1 MQPGTPG
8 TETPTT
14 TPSPTP
20 GTGAPTATPGA
31 VADAVTGIVPEWLLV
46 PGWQYVAAA
55 IILVVGYF
63 VSRYVTRLVG
73 RPVARRFRRQSVAQM
88 ALRSIRLS
96 ILFVSSVAAANVLG
110 LEFGN
115 IVLSVTVFSA
125 VLGIVLAPI
134 VGSVISGLFVLADQ
148 PYEIGDMVELEDGR
162 RGFVEEITIRYTKLF
177 TLDNTFLVIPNSGI
191 RDRLV
196 TNYSAEDERIRLSL
210 DVLITYESDL
220 DRARRVMQRAAAN
233 CDDVIEG
240 GPDIRI
246 GSARYPARPT
256 TLIESFGDH
265 GVVLRLRYW
274 ARKPYKI
281 PSVRSQVQQR
291 IWDSVNEDGVDV
303 EFAYPH
309 QHLVFD
315 DTSGTLRA
323 ELGNAPEAPRSD
335 AGGGLGTSSR
345 RRDGE

>member
-1 MQPGTPG
+1 MQSGTTGAEP
-8 TETPTT
+8 PTT
-14 TPSPTP
+14 TPSP
-20 GTGAPTATPGA
+20 TPGA
-31 VADAVTGIVPEWLLV
+31 VADAVTGVLPEWLLV

-55 IILVVGYF
+55 VILVVGYF
-63 VSRYVTRLVG
+63 ASRYVTRLVG

-96 ILFVSSVAAANVLG
+96 ILFASGVAAANIVG

-134 VGSVISGLFVLADQ
+134 VGSVISGLFILADQ

-210 DVLITYESDL
+210 DVLVTYESDL
-220 DRARRVMQRAAAN
+220 SRARTILQRAAAN
-233 CDDVIEG
+233 CPDVIEG

-256 TLIESFGDH
+256 TLIASFGDH

-274 ARKPYKI
+274 AHKPYKI
-281 PSVRSQVQQR
+281 PSIRSQVQER
-291 IWDSVNEDGVDV
+291 IWDGVEGEDV

-315 DTSGTLRA
+315 ETSGTLRA
-323 ELGNAPEAPRSD
+323 ELAESTDEPWSD
-335 AGGGLGTSSR
+335 AGGRRDASSR
-345 RRDGE
+345 QRDGT